1 MKIKSMIV
9 SILLTVGA
17 LVFVSAPSYA
27 GECSAEDP
35 CQTYAMVNDA
45 GAVTNIIVCQPSVC
59 GSGTFAGSRVVPQ
72 VAADPVTHKSQ
83 SGYLAGPN
91 ETPIT
96 ESNGRFTITND
107 SPIVYRDVIKEETT
121 KTVFKATVGPG
132 TQKSFTFE
140 DTVGVPNGSP
150 TMRDEPMKTTTKA
163 KLSATDMIND
173 SVVRDESDTSTV
185 LSEESLLFEERKTEE
200 FVKQQ
205 LQIQSLQKILRNW
218 MWFKTSLMWWFI

>member
-1 MKIKSMIV
+1 MIV